1 MRFFFTGPVPLASI
15 SEECRFPS
23 SLKPQHTFLYVFQGE
38 NRIENKDAQHH
49 VQFKTS
55 VEIGTISPC
64 LLSLKLIDVE
74 LHGVSVANRYAFKE
88 ALEKY
93 PVLFHMEEGIIGD
106 VRHDPSELPWAMNVK
121 RAIMSM
127 VQIPRTTLDA
137 NSIISE
143 TDIFGTCE
151 TKYSPVNGGI
161 LKKSKNLA
169 TCLGRFGSS
178 LPIIYTPYESK
189 NSPFQTIPMTNGTMD
204 CQMMVDSNRWITKS
218 ECKEREFLRLAA
230 RGMAEETLITS
241 TMVLILQQQT
251 PGIKPVPA
259 TVNMMSSLKF
269 DHSVTRVEKTDIKD
283 VMGILRDLCRSTAED
298 IRPEAS
304 ASFSRM
310 VAALR
315 GLPHEHLTQIYTK
328 IVAGEIC
335 FDRKMEALYLDAL
348 PMIGTEAS
356 LKQTV
361 ELMNKAEHASRL
373 TAWIAGL
380 SSISYPT
387 EGMISVLIP
396 MVKKPNAPRNLI
408 LAVTS
413 MAHIFCREESRNCDE
428 VPAIKELQGALTKIL
443 SYKCRATDI
452 PSRNKI
458 ITALKGFGNLGYYG
472 EAINSI
478 MECAIAANNPLPIRL
493 AAIESFRRS
502 CTPEVQSKLLE
513 LMKTTTED
521 VEIRIASYLGV
532 MRCPSFEDI
541 VEIAKMVGDEQSQQV
556 TSFIM
561 SHQRNL
567 QETESP
573 LKRNLRSLVSS
584 LVISNKFDSDFRKSS
599 QNIEWSE
606 YSEKFNLGATAD
618 ANIIYHPKSFIPRSL
633 MMNLTVD
640 LFSHSINLF
649 EVGGRAE
656 GYDHMLESLLAPK
669 RQMENSHKTD
679 SFWSRLGEKLRRSRR
694 ASPKTTKVDI
704 FDEKVNIMKP
714 NQPSGSIYFK
724 MFGNELAWFELPTMD
739 DISNFADGV
748 ATNNWMSRLMNE
760 KQMDIARSA
769 MLIDTTVTVPTVTGF
784 PFRADIKATVT
795 AGLKSDGKLNLDG
808 APKDMLIEGF
818 IKPSAAI
825 DLTRVMSIDVGVAK
839 RGIRVTSTIHTS
851 TALDG
856 KVEIK
861 PTGEINL
868 KYNMRQE
875 KQEILNLKTSIFSV
889 EAEVETP
896 LPAPVTKDL
905 NLCTQT
911 LSKALGVSLCLKG
924 RVPKPFFDYRGI
936 NLPFDLGLTLQ
947 KNDPQMEGYEF
958 KLKFPAAGSDPR
970 NMFYQL
976 IMDTPGS
983 SINRRHLIELQLN
996 NPNIPEASMHFLYS
1010 CPMKKIEISA
1020 SAKNHGNL
1028 ANVMMEAKIDD
1039 ARRYFINLESPYQEI
1054 PSGMKFQPVLEM
1066 GCPHTE
1072 PFVMRGNIEHN
1083 WITGFVVDLRS
1094 NMPTNKPAFI
1104 KASVENSRGNLQID
1118 MAASL
1123 VQLDLDSRVTL
1134 TTQERTSIGSAVVNY
1149 QWAGQRKHQIKIN
1162 DKVKNLSTEHIFK
1175 AAVNTEMQMSQYPEY
1190 NWQIIADIQSAPM
1203 GQREYDIKFWWGE
1216 NLPEEQR
1223 RIHVLT
1229 ISKKSGKYGPGFKGT
1244 NEGRLKIEAPFWNI
1258 DLDGHFNDMLDMEDL
1273 PKALFSGELKS
1284 DGAKVIE
1291 WEAKYNHE
1299 SRDPTRLSMSAKLE
1313 GPTIRFNYMDR
1324 VEQRGDN
1331 KYMGNMI
1338 IEWGNQGKRVSTDY
1352 LVTMN
1357 IDPDTTLYDVDYRI
1371 SYPDMKVPAHLKN
1384 KFRLTRDAMEASTE
1398 TEVEGTK
1405 YVTIATKW
1413 NRNKLAEI
1421 NIDTPV
1427 FQTMMSRS
1435 VKEKGVTYV
1444 AEVRPRFIT
1453 DKAYVSS
1460 LQVKGSP
1467 QRSMA
1472 IQGEYQWDADR
1483 DANQR
1488 MRISSTL
1495 IKTAIEGRPTYQVNG
1510 VFEHCTHL
1518 KIDFNGNF
1526 AENMIQGPHSMDFSV
1541 GGHHTPTRTMSMM
1554 YNRGETDA
1562 NVMLAYIKGGEDQ
1575 MKIMYSRR
1583 EDHSVQDI
1591 DLRITSVLIPE
1602 IDGKHLNIQR
1612 MFSRDISGKI
1622 SYVHAPGKVFR
1633 IEFFDASGNS
1643 RINTN
1648 IKLQTPFPRY
1658 SSQELRITGDYSP
1671 SAVILDMQVTS
1682 SSNKIYNFK
1691 LNWEMKGPESAA
1703 LVMDMMTPHES
1714 VRNGRLLMR
1723 YNSNR
1728 EVIEGQLKT
1737 VYNDETMFD
1746 LNGNFRIVSRE
1757 SFDGRLSLKSAATE
1771 DLEVIIRGQSTS
1783 PASSSYTVNIIES
1796 GSNALTAALTLDN
1809 QKQHFTG
1816 KLEVS
1821 GATIATRFIEVERKI
1836 PQDNHRV
1843 YSLRTGPETPLN
1855 LVLDTKLI
1863 DGVRMT
1869 TMRYEPTNNPQDW
1882 ASIMFENNE
1891 DWNNMNKKLS
1901 IVIEPK
1907 ANVKMNIDYIYQ
1919 KSDSLLKSK
1928 LVWSLHENKLGYEF
1942 KSRTEGDSSSSTLMK
1957 MLYFKRE
1964 IDIHHD
1970 YIKTPDSMEVTLKI
1984 LLNAV
1989 MMPDRMLMLSYKGH
2003 KIPKGWQVIAA
2014 MSHPTFSNEILL
2026 KGTIETDITEQIPLK
2041 VMAEI
2046 QPGDAAN
2053 KIHFS
2058 MVRKIDDQIATN
2070 RSIHIHFHH
2079 EDRSI
2084 FDTSLTMYRT
2094 ATMERPIFA
2103 GYYWSW
2109 TTRRQGHK
2117 AGHATV
2123 FLGKNGRAQFDYDS
2137 FLGKIS
2143 ASGESQTAANG
2154 DDIIDVVLHGKN
2166 EEFKGRFIYNL
2177 KKYHFE
2183 GLTFDKD
2190 GNTARSF
2197 EISASNSSKKDMFKM
2212 EMSHYEGNNK
2222 LTDFSYALEKRG
2234 SKSFR
2239 SKLFFPPQH
2248 VQTMKMALSKVDNKL
2263 SQIDI
2268 SEMTQDIAAMTRE
2281 ADSYIDMNFVQPLNN
2296 HLLDEFGEIMGEAV
2310 IEISEILEETS
2321 WGEVIEQMMKWLE
2334 DMKRKLDIQ
2343 IKKMIRAI
2351 VDPIMSMAS
2360 SMGHHRRRRDISSN
2374 WDDLNR
2380 YMSNKMEEFYN
2391 SPMMRQMSNWMNNAM
2406 DYTSDKISEMMYRM
2420 SAKIGEGM
2428 DALRENP
2435 DYKAMESIVS
2445 ELYQPGPYQ
2454 SNSEFWN
2461 KLRASLG
2468 TEYSARK
2475 SAVIREADYKNGK
2488 YIVDVNLPADMD
2500 SIKQQI
2506 NQWTVQW
2513 QIPDRETEYEPS
2525 FADYIGSLARRKW
2538 LPPFDGQAMIISQ
2551 QHFVTFDGSIYSA
2564 VGDCTYLLA
2573 RDFVDGNFTVLL
2585 KYHSDNP
2592 LPDGRS
2598 PKSIIVQL
2606 GESYIEVFPDKG
2618 SMFLNGQ
2625 AVELPLILEDGD
2637 VIVKRVDDVV
2647 TIEDEKVLKVACHLY
2662 YDVCTV
2668 KINGWYFGN
2677 TAGLLGTYNNEP
2689 SDDFMRPRGQ
2699 VVNNVGQFMK
2709 KWEMMRGCK
2718 APVNVLKNTAPE
2730 GSEGYKLCE
2739 RYFKSDD
2746 SPLSGGFWQEPPEP
2760 YFDLCLRHMAALPAN
2775 QEPMKAVC
2783 NVSLAYLLQLEKYS
2797 IMATLPTECL
2807 TCRIGADEKLGF
2819 GETTRIETVP
2829 TSMDVVLVVEE
2840 DACHADVVRELDSTI
2855 RLVDKELIAAG
2866 FSNNRFSL
2874 IGFGHGSG
2882 RNSMPHVRTA
2892 RGSVFFES
2900 HNLPLATEKMRL
2912 EPVAAP
2918 AHETHKDIF
2927 EAIRFASVM
2936 PFRPGVSKTIVVM
2949 ACADCDEE
2957 RSELS
2962 YSDIQNQLL
2971 EHGITLHLVSD
2982 KPIEV
2987 RKSIIKGKGIYGLD
3001 ADSVYG
3007 SKDVSQRLLMG
3018 QPDLRPQVAVAKDVC
3033 IALAQEVHG
3042 SFFSTKAMR
3051 SDAKNWKTVF
3061 AKRIVKSLQPR
3072 GGDRDFCERCDC
3084 SHGPDLTPIAI
3095 CRACRALPP
3104 RVPLALYTS
3113 ED

>member
-1 MRFFFTGPVPLASI
+1 MLIRLLTLLAALVTCWAGPVPFPSI

-23 SLKPQHTFLYVFQGE
+23 SLKPQHTLLYVYQGE

-49 VQFKTS
+49 VQLKAT

-106 VRHDPSELPWAMNVK
+106 VRHDPSELPWAMNIK

-127 VQIPRTTLDA
+127 VQMPRKTLEA
-137 NSIISE
+137 NSIVSE

-151 TKYSPVNGGI
+151 TKYSPVKIGNQGGI
-161 LKKSKNLA
+161 LMKSKNLA

-178 LPIIYTPYESK
+178 LPVIYTPYESK

-204 CQMMVDSNRWITKS
+204 CQITVDSNRWITKS

-241 TMVLILQQQT
+241 TTVLILQQET

-304 ASFSRM
+304 ESFSRM

-315 GLPHEHLTQIYTK
+315 GLPHEHLQQIYTK

-396 MVKKPNAPRNLI
+396 MVRKPNAPRNLI

-458 ITALKGFGNLGYYG
+458 ITALKGFGNLGYHG

-478 MECAIAANNPLPIRL
+478 MECAIAASNPISIRL

-541 VEIAKMVGDEQSQQV
+541 VEIAKMIGDEQTQQV

-561 SHQRNL
+561 SHLTNL

-573 LKRNLRSLVSS
+573 VKMNLRSLVSS
-584 LVISNKFDSDFRKSS
+584 LVIRSKFDSDFRKSS
-599 QNIEWSE
+599 QNIEWSD

-649 EVGGRAE
+649 EIGGRAE

-669 RQMENSHKTD
+669 RQIGNSHKTD

-748 ATNNWMSRLMNE
+748 ATNNWMSRLMKE

-795 AGLKSDGKLNLDG
+795 AGLKSDGKLNLEG

-818 IKPSAAI
+818 IKPSAAV

-970 NMFYQL
+970 NLFYQL

-1020 SAKNHGNL
+1020 SARNHGDL

-1039 ARRYFINLESPYQEI
+1039 VRRYFINLESPYQEI
-1054 PSGMKFQPVLEM
+1054 PNGQKFQPVLEM

-1083 WITGFVVDLRS
+1083 WNTGFVVDLRS
-1094 NMPTNKPAFI
+1094 NMPANKPAFI
-1104 KASVENSRGNLQID
+1104 KASLENSRGNLQLD

-1123 VQLDLDSRVTL
+1123 VQLDLDSSITL
-1134 TTQERTSIGSAVVNY
+1134 ATQERTSIGSAVVNY

-1258 DLDGHFNDMLDMEDL
+1258 DIDGYFNDMLNMEGL

-1299 SRDPTRLSMSAKLE
+1299 SRDPMRLSMSAKLE

-1338 IEWGNQGKRVSTDY
+1338 IEWGNQGKRISTDY

-1357 IDPDTTLYDVDYRI
+1357 IDPDTTFYDVNYRI
-1371 SYPDMKVPAHLKN
+1371 SYPDMKVPAQLKN
-1384 KFRLTRDAMEASTE
+1384 KFRLTRDVMEASTE

-1435 VKEKGVTYV
+1435 VKDKGVTYV

-1488 MRISSTL
+1488 MRITSTL

-1575 MKIMYSRR
+1575 MKIQYSRR

-1612 MFSRDISGKI
+1612 MFGRDISCKI

-1648 IKLQTPFPRY
+1648 VKLQTPFPRY

-1691 LNWEMKGPESAA
+1691 LNWEMKGRESAT

-1757 SFDGRLSLKSAATE
+1757 SFDGRLSLKSAATV
-1771 DLEVIIRGQSTS
+1771 DLEVTIRGQSTS
-1783 PASSSYTVNIIES
+1783 PASATYTVNIIEG

-1809 QKQHFTG
+1809 QKHHFTG

-1821 GATIATRFIEVERKI
+1821 GATITTRFIEVERKI

-1855 LVLDTKLI
+1855 LVLETKLV

-1869 TMRYEPTNNPQDW
+1869 VMRYEPTNNPQDW

-1891 DWNNMNKKLS
+1891 DWNNMNKKLT

-1907 ANVKMNIDYIYQ
+1907 ANVKMNIDYLYQ

-2026 KGTIETDITEQIPLK
+2026 KATIETDITEQIPLK

-2079 EDRSI
+2079 EDRNI

-2166 EEFKGRFIYNL
+2166 EEFKGRLIYNL

-2222 LTDFSYALEKRG
+2222 LTDFSYAVEKRG
-2234 SKSFR
+2234 SNGHS
-2239 SKLFFPPQH
+2239 
-2248 VQTMKMALSKVDNKL
+2248 
-2263 SQIDI
+2263 
-2268 SEMTQDIAAMTRE
+2268 
-2281 ADSYIDMNFVQPLNN
+2281 
-2296 HLLDEFGEIMGEAV
+2296 G
-2310 IEISEILEETS
+2310 
-2321 WGEVIEQMMKWLE
+2321 
-2334 DMKRKLDIQ
+2334 
-2343 IKKMIRAI
+2343 
-2351 VDPIMSMAS
+2351 AS
-2360 SMGHHRRRRDISSN
+2360 CSS
-2374 WDDLNR
+2374 
-2380 YMSNKMEEFYN
+2380 
-2391 SPMMRQMSNWMNNAM
+2391 
-2406 DYTSDKISEMMYRM
+2406 
-2420 SAKIGEGM
+2420 
-2428 DALRENP
+2428 
-2435 DYKAMESIVS
+2435 
-2445 ELYQPGPYQ
+2445 
-2454 SNSEFWN
+2454 
-2461 KLRASLG
+2461 
-2468 TEYSARK
+2468 
-2475 SAVIREADYKNGK
+2475 
-2488 YIVDVNLPADMD
+2488 
-2500 SIKQQI
+2500 
-2506 NQWTVQW
+2506 
-2513 QIPDRETEYEPS
+2513 
-2525 FADYIGSLARRKW
+2525 
-2538 LPPFDGQAMIISQ
+2538 
-2551 QHFVTFDGSIYSA
+2551 
-2564 VGDCTYLLA
+2564 
-2573 RDFVDGNFTVLL
+2573 
-2585 KYHSDNP
+2585 
-2592 LPDGRS
+2592 
-2598 PKSIIVQL
+2598 
-2606 GESYIEVFPDKG
+2606 
-2618 SMFLNGQ
+2618 
-2625 AVELPLILEDGD
+2625 
-2637 VIVKRVDDVV
+2637 
-2647 TIEDEKVLKVACHLY
+2647 
-2662 YDVCTV
+2662 
-2668 KINGWYFGN
+2668 
-2677 TAGLLGTYNNEP
+2677 
-2689 SDDFMRPRGQ
+2689 
-2699 VVNNVGQFMK
+2699 
-2709 KWEMMRGCK
+2709 
-2718 APVNVLKNTAPE
+2718 
-2730 GSEGYKLCE
+2730 
-2739 RYFKSDD
+2739 
-2746 SPLSGGFWQEPPEP
+2746 
-2760 YFDLCLRHMAALPAN
+2760 
-2775 QEPMKAVC
+2775 
-2783 NVSLAYLLQLEKYS
+2783 
-2797 IMATLPTECL
+2797 LPT
-2807 TCRIGADEKLGF
+2807 
-2819 GETTRIETVP
+2819 
-2829 TSMDVVLVVEE
+2829 TS
-2840 DACHADVVRELDSTI
+2840 
-2855 RLVDKELIAAG
+2855 K
-2866 FSNNRFSL
+2866 
-2874 IGFGHGSG
+2874 
-2882 RNSMPHVRTA
+2882 
-2892 RGSVFFES
+2892 
-2900 HNLPLATEKMRL
+2900 
-2912 EPVAAP
+2912 
-2918 AHETHKDIF
+2918 
-2927 EAIRFASVM
+2927 
-2936 PFRPGVSKTIVVM
+2936 
-2949 ACADCDEE
+2949 
-2957 RSELS
+2957 
-2962 YSDIQNQLL
+2962 Q
-2971 EHGITLHLVSD
+2971 
-2982 KPIEV
+2982 
-2987 RKSIIKGKGIYGLD
+2987 
-3001 ADSVYG
+3001 
-3007 SKDVSQRLLMG
+3007 
-3018 QPDLRPQVAVAKDVC
+3018 
-3033 IALAQEVHG
+3033 
-3042 SFFSTKAMR
+3042 
-3051 SDAKNWKTVF
+3051 
-3061 AKRIVKSLQPR
+3061 
-3072 GGDRDFCERCDC
+3072 
-3084 SHGPDLTPIAI
+3084 
-3095 CRACRALPP
+3095 
-3104 RVPLALYTS
+3104 
-3113 ED
+3113 